1 MLINQRFE
9 RLVTNIYKLRRGRTS
24 PVEGISRLLLC
35 ITARDDRNVS
45 IFVATFTTDGR
56 ISRSGAVPKEISTD
70 FLNRA
75 ESWIYEKILSNNV
88 SPRTSREGVI
98 RFNYQT
104 CGRAG
109 TLEETLMK
117 FRMNVCAG
125 WANTGIKL
133 MTYAANTRPTRKYE
147 LFSAWPSERSS
158 RKFEQIRERNKFL
171 LAIVTI
177 GLRLNLPNIELDKD
191 GVNVYL
197 ERKKI

>member
-1 MLINQRFE
+1 
-9 RLVTNIYKLRRGRTS
+9 
-24 PVEGISRLLLC
+24 
-35 ITARDDRNVS
+35 
-45 IFVATFTTDGR
+45 
-56 ISRSGAVPKEISTD
+56 
-70 FLNRA
+70 
-75 ESWIYEKILSNNV
+75 
-88 SPRTSREGVI
+88 
-98 RFNYQT
+98 
-104 CGRAG
+104 
-109 TLEETLMK
+109 MK

-158 RKFEQIRERNKFL
+158 RKFEQIRERNKFS